1 MARNTTQTC
10 RAILELLQARGCEF
24 GATRKEL
31 MDAIVEIAGSTR
43 ETRDRYMTALKRN
56 RYISQNGVNTYTLN
70 FETAES
76 PTDLTLIGDLTVR
89 VDVVETTIK
98 DLLTRMEA
106 LHNAR

>member
-10 RAILELLQARGCEF
+10 RAILELLRARGCEF
-24 GATRKEL
+24 GASRKEL

-76 PTDLTLIGDLTVR
+76 TTDLTLIGDLTVR
-89 VDVVETTIK
+89 VDLLEGRIK
-98 DLLTRMEA
+98 ELEA
-106 LHNAR
+106 A